1 MALSRKNNVV
11 IKEVLILTFCIFLSI
26 LLCVKNKYS
35 VSILYGIELWFACVL
50 PSLFPYF
57 FITYAISSL
66 SITEK
71 VFSFF
76 YPVSKK
82 MFNLSGQT
90 GYAFLLSIISGYP
103 VGAKTVADLYLT
115 NKIEKT
121 EAERALAICSTSS
134 PTFLIASIGG
144 ITFNNSL
151 FGLMLFLCHILS
163 AIITGVIFSFYK
175 RKDKPTSSPK
185 NHIQKNGNILSDGI
199 YSSIISILTVGGT
212 IALFSLFTDVILD
225 LKILSPLARLLT
237 LLTKDENLSNGLLIG
252 LFECTKGIKILSSS
266 GISFLALPVTAS
278 ICGFGGLSIIT
289 QSLAF
294 AKKAKIKTA
303 PFILAKITAAALNFI
318 IGLIISLICF

>member
-71 VFSFF
+71 VFSLFS
-76 YPVSKK
+76 PVSRK

-175 RKDKPTSSPK
+175 RKDKPKPSPK
-185 NHIQKNGNILSDGI
+185 NHVQKNGNILSDGI
-199 YSSIISILTVGGT
+199 YSSVISILTVGGT